1 MIEEPAARVRVLA
14 LALCEAL
21 AEIGAARSVNELAEA
36 WKEVARLRLELV
48 RELRIQEKNGP

>member
-1 MIEEPAARVRVLA
+1 MTVDPLVDRKKV

-21 AEIGAARSVNELAEA
+21 AEIGAAQSVNELAEA

-48 RELRIQEKNGP
+48 RELRLIEKHDP